1 MHSAPAIMAT
11 LEIALANSGS
21 EAGPGMLIEKLAA
34 GVVQVR
40 TPIGPRYVM
49 PSFLQRVYLIWM
61 FRNFPILP
69 HAVLNR
75 RQQRMIDRMC
85 GEQRFASMA
94 YADGMDEAPV
104 IGTVEHRPPIGA
116 DQLSSRR
123 AEASDSGGLAA
134 EVRQRS

>member
-1 MHSAPAIMAT
+1 
-11 LEIALANSGS
+11 
-21 EAGPGMLIEKLAA
+21 MLIEKLAA
-34 GVVQVR
+34 GVVKVQ

-49 PSFLQRVYLIWM
+49 PSFSQRVYLLWM

-69 HAVLNR
+69 HAVLNQ

-85 GEQRFASMA
+85 SEQRFASMA

-116 DQLSSRR
+116 DQLPQRR
-123 AEASDSGGLAA
+123 PATAEARGLAA
-134 EVRQRS
+134 EFRQRS

>member
-1 MHSAPAIMAT
+1 MF
-11 LEIALANSGS
+11 
-21 EAGPGMLIEKLAA
+21 IEKLAV
-34 GVVQVR
+34 GVVQVQ

-49 PSFLQRVYLIWM
+49 PSFLQRVYLVWM
-61 FRNFPILP
+61 FRHFPILP

-85 GEQRFASMA
+85 SEQRFASMA

-104 IGTVEHRPPIGA
+104 IGTVERRPPIA
-116 DQLSSRR
+116 ANPLPVRS
-123 AEASDSGGLAA
+123 AVTSDSRNLAG

>member
-1 MHSAPAIMAT
+1 
-11 LEIALANSGS
+11 
-21 EAGPGMLIEKLAA
+21 MLIEKLAA
-34 GVVQVR
+34 GVVQVQ

-49 PSFLQRVYLIWM
+49 PSFLQRVYLVWM

-85 GEQRFASMA
+85 SEQRFASMA

-104 IGTVEHRPPIGA
+104 IGTVERRPPIAA
-116 DQLSSRR
+116 DPLSLRR
-123 AEASDSGGLAA
+123 PVASDSRNNLAA

>member
-1 MHSAPAIMAT
+1 MAA
-11 LEIALANSGS
+11 LELLWPISGS
-21 EAGPGMLIEKLAA
+21 GWAQSMLIDKLAA
-34 GVVQVR
+34 GVVQVQ

-49 PSFLQRVYLIWM
+49 PSFLQRVYLLWM

-69 HAVLNR
+69 HAVLNG

-85 GEQRFASMA
+85 SQQRFASMA

-116 DQLSSRR
+116 TEQFPPRR
-123 AEASDSGGLAA
+123 PVASEASGLAA
-134 EVRQRS
+134 ELRQRS